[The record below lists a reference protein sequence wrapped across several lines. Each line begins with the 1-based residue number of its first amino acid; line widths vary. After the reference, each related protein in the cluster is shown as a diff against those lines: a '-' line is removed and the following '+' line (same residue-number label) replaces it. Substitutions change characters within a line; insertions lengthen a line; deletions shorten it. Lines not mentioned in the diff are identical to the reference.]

1 MQDLQKAENMSREI
15 LAYGEIH
22 FSGLSNKEVIL
33 FK

>member
-1 MQDLQKAENMSREI
+1 MQDLQKAQNVSGEI

>member
-1 MQDLQKAENMSREI
+1 MQDLQKAQNVSREI
-15 LAYGEIH
+15 IAYGEIH

>member
-1 MQDLQKAENMSREI
+1 MQDLQKAENMSWEI

-22 FSGLSNKEVIL
+22 FSGLSNNEVIL